1 MLNRRSLNDIDIDI
15 LYRANIVTTVATRV
29 IRRAVSATIRRLI
42 IVIYTKIEGRNTC
55 DKVDI
60 EMAMAAAITN
70 MLFELDS

>member
-29 IRRAVSATIRRLI
+29 IRRAVSATIGRLI
-42 IVIYTKIEGRNTC
+42 IVDTNIEGRNTC
-55 DKVDI
+55 DKIDI